1 MTTTIIVNLQSIASS
16 FNKNVKKKKKFNK
29 SLRIEK
35 KILFFS
41 IFYVESSYNVSLP
54 FNDNYA
60 VVQN

>member
-16 FNKNVKKKKKFNK
+16 FNKNVKKKKINK